1 MPPALTLTSRS
12 AAPVETVTAPCA
24 RLAVYGTGDEP
35 PIVDTLHADD
45 AISLI
50 EDLCDAIDQRSP
62 LPAPAVR
69 EVVENLV
76 HAGFRDAVVSVL
88 DHGHTLRVTDHGPGI
103 DDPVRALLPG
113 YSTAGTTERAV
124 VRGVGGGLPV
134 ARSMMEKAGGRL
146 IIEENLGAGAAITM
160 SLPAPPA
167 PTADPVCSDTARLIM
182 ALLLEI
188 DSGRPDRLARELD
201 RDRGECGRELALLQ
215 HRGLVSREP
224 GGTYRLTEAGSALL
238 ATLF

>member
-1 MPPALTLTSRS
+1 MPPALTLTSPRP
-12 AAPVETVTAPCA
+12 APAETTVVPCA
-24 RLAVYGTGDEP
+24 RVAVYSGGDEP
-35 PIVDTLHADD
+35 PTVDTLHADD
-45 AISLI
+45 PIALI
-50 EDLCDAIDQRSP
+50 EDLCDAVDQRSP

-69 EVVENLV
+69 EVIENLV
-76 HAGFRDAVVSVL
+76 HAGFREALVSIL
-88 DHGHTLRVTDHGPGI
+88 DDGHTLRVTDHGPGI

-113 YSTAGTTERAV
+113 YSTAGTAERTV

-134 ARSMMEKAGGRL
+134 ASSMMRQAGGHL
-146 IIEENLGAGAAITM
+146 VIEENLGAGAAITM
-160 SLPAPPA
+160 SLPAPTVPA
-167 PTADPVCSDTARLIM
+167 AEPVCSDTARLIM

-188 DSGRPDRLARELD
+188 GSGRPDRLARELD

-224 GGTYRLTEAGSALL
+224 GGIHRLTEAGTALL